1 MLLTSHIF
9 IIYCYDFI
17 RFKFVDFCLI
27 QCIQE
32 IQMKFI
38 ADLHVHSKFS
48 MATAKN
54 LDLENLYIAA
64 QLKGITVVGTG
75 DITHPGWLAEIKEKL
90 TPAEPG
96 LFKLK
101 KELARECDKAV
112 PALCRSKVRFILVSE
127 ISNIYKKNG
136 KTRKNHNL
144 VFLPDIESTEIFN
157 SKLDKIGNI
166 KSDGRPILGLDARNL
181 LEILLETTDK
191 SFLIPAH
198 IWTPWFSVLGSK
210 SGFDSIKECFED
222 LSGHIF
228 AIETG
233 LSSDPPMNWRVS
245 QLDGLT
251 LVSNSD
257 AHSPLKLGRE
267 ANILDTELSYSAIK
281 SAIKSGDPDKF
292 LGTYEFFP
300 EEGKYHM
307 DGHRKCNICF
317 SPTKT
322 IEKNG
327 NCPVCGK
334 PLTLGVLYRVEELSD
349 RNAGFKPE
357 KAHPFYSAIPLV
369 DILSSLMQVGP
380 LSKKVKNAYNNLIE
394 KYGPEFPLL
403 HSIPI
408 DDLNRSNIPLLG
420 EAIKRVRKKDV
431 TLLPGYDGEYGKII
445 IFTPEE
451 RETLPGQKSL
461 FIIPGTDPLKKTSSK
476 KIHIKKIKTK
486 KIKTKNHDSNH
497 STGKAAPK
505 LNKEQL
511 KAVQYSQG
519 ALLIIAGPGTGKTHT
534 ITHRMA
540 HLIKNKGVNPENILA
555 VTFTNRAAGEMKERI
570 RKMAGEK
577 KSIPLVS
584 TFHSLCFK
592 ILNENTEFKGYAI
605 LDDNDRKSIISDAL
619 KHVKK
624 NSDIASDLSVPGLS
638 ISDLQ
643 KGIMSAKQSILKPD
657 DNLESVK
664 GDTGAGML
672 ASIYSAYQSFLSSQ
686 KLLDY
691 EDLIFKTVELFENN
705 NDIAKTYQ
713 DRFEYIFVDEYQDL
727 NHGQYRIVKALAPQ
741 NGNQNKNI
749 CVIGDPD
756 QSIYGFR
763 GSDVSYFNRFIKDY
777 PQAMVL
783 NLTQNY
789 RSSKTIIDASYQ
801 IIKKNSIT
809 GSKTRVYSEKGGFRA
824 VEIIENDSEKSEA
837 VAVAGIIEK
846 LIGGTGFHS
855 IDFGRAED
863 VQGVKSR
870 SFSDFAVLY
879 RTGNQGKILSTV
891 FEKHGIPCQVV
902 SRETIFG
909 IKKVAELVSLLK
921 TVEGFGTFADLGRIN
936 SLLHTGTGRATL
948 EIFKIWSYE
957 NRFTLSEAL
966 TNAAKFPVSGLS
978 ASRQTRLNEFF
989 NIIFELK
996 NKTKT
1001 MTVTE
1006 KLIFFSEN
1014 ISRINAAENTD
1025 ETNDAIKRLFDIAS
1039 EYGDNTCE
1047 FLSALL
1053 MQTDTDTYINKA
1065 EKVALMTMHTA
1076 KGLEF
1081 PVVFVTG
1088 CEKDYIPF
1096 RRSPNI
1102 QVDVDEERR
1111 LFYVAMTRAEEKL
1124 YLTYAKKRRIY
1135 GKIVKRQISPFVRDI
1150 ENDLVKYKPSGFKKK
1165 KKNLHTQ
1172 IKLF

>member
-1 MLLTSHIF
+1 
-9 IIYCYDFI
+9 
-17 RFKFVDFCLI
+17 
-27 QCIQE
+27 
-32 IQMKFI
+32 MKFI

-64 QLKGITVVGTG
+64 RLKGITVVGTG

-90 TPAEPG
+90 IPAEPG

-101 KELARECDKAV
+101 EELSRECDKTV
-112 PALCRSKVRFILVSE
+112 PASCRGKVRFILVSE

-181 LEILLETTDK
+181 LEILLETTER

-222 LSGHIF
+222 LSDHIF
-228 AIETG
+228 AVETG

-257 AHSPLKLGRE
+257 AHSPMKLGRE

-317 SPTKT
+317 SPKKT

-349 RNAGFKPE
+349 RINGFKPE
-357 KAHPFYSAIPLV
+357 KTHPFYSAIPLV
-369 DILSSLMQVGP
+369 DILSSLLQVGP
-380 LSKKVKNAYNNLIE
+380 LSKKVKNAHNNLIE

-408 DDLNRSNIPLLG
+408 DDLNRSDIPLLG

-451 RETLPGQKSL
+451 RESLPGQKSL
-461 FIIPGTDPLKKTSSK
+461 FLMPATDPLKKTSSK
-476 KIHIKKIKTK
+476 KVRKKQKIKTK
-486 KIKTKNHDSNH
+486 SHSPNDSL
-497 STGKAAPK
+497 KRAAPG

-570 RKMAGEK
+570 RKMVGEK
-577 KSIPLVS
+577 KHLPLIS

-619 KHVKK
+619 KYVKK
-624 NSDIASDLSVPGLS
+624 NSDIAAALS

-664 GDTGAGML
+664 GDTDAGML
-672 ASIYSAYQSFLSSQ
+672 ASVYSAYQSFLSSQ

-705 NDIAKTYQ
+705 NDIAKIYQ
-713 DRFEYIFVDEYQDL
+713 NRFEYIFVDEYQDL
-727 NHGQYRIVKALAPQ
+727 NHGQYRIVQALAPPPPKNQ
-741 NGNQNKNI
+741 NKNQNRNRNKNI

-763 GSDVSYFNRFIKDY
+763 GSDVSYFNRFITDY

-789 RSSKTIIDASYQ
+789 RSSKTIIEASYQ
-801 IIKKNSIT
+801 IIKNQIERNST
-809 GSKTRVYSEKGGFRA
+809 NRLKAKVYVEKEGFRT

-863 VQGVKSR
+863 VQGVKNR

-879 RTGNQGKILSTV
+879 RTGNQGKVFSTV

-909 IKKVAELVSLLK
+909 IKKAAELISLLK

-948 EIFKIWSYE
+948 ETFKIWSYE
-957 NRFTLSEAL
+957 NGFTLSEAL
-966 TNAAKFPVSGLS
+966 TSAAKFPVPGLN
-978 ASRQTRLNEFF
+978 AGRQTRLNEFF
-989 NIIFELK
+989 NIIFQIK
-996 NKTKT
+996 SNTKS
-1001 MTVTE
+1001 MAVME

-1014 ISRINAAENTD
+1014 ISRLNAAENTD
-1025 ETNDAIKRLFDIAS
+1025 ETNDAIKRLCDIAS
-1039 EYGDNTCE
+1039 EYGDNACE

-1053 MQTDTDTYINKA
+1053 MQTDTDTYIHKA
-1065 EKVALMTMHTA
+1065 EKVALMTMHAA

-1088 CEKDYIPF
+1088 CEKDYMPF

-1102 QVDVDEERR
+1102 QVDIDEERR
-1111 LFYVAMTRAEEKL
+1111 LFYVAMTRAKEKL

-1135 GKIVKRQISPFVRDI
+1135 GKIVKRQISPFVQDM
-1150 ENDLVKYKPSGFKKK
+1150 ENDLVKHETSGFKKK
-1165 KKNLHTQ
+1165 KKNMHTQ